1 MTKKNSKNISHNAL
15 KQEGVE
21 AAEIIGYLESKA
33 IKINSKEEDA
43 SKGKNDFSIET
54 TVQQLEVIINNYR
67 VLNQKIHINKNKITD
82 LQRSTIR
89 IKENKQRIENKINEN
104 ENDDV
109 VSSVGEAMGS
119 SNLMKE
125 IVDNKYLI
133 KNKTCYAI
141 KKHVEKIQN
150 HITSDTKKS
159 AGYIEPLYLS
169 CKLLKTHVLY
179 TQSLESTVEAFDIQR
194 ELELQQDDANELIT
208 LLVDHF
214 NSIKNYQP
222 LVVMSNA
229 EESAELTNKTNQ
241 TLLK

>member
-1 MTKKNSKNISHNAL
+1 MTEKNGKNTSQPVVEQAEFEVVTVAQQHIESGINMTSKE
-15 KQEGVE
+15 KVE
-21 AAEIIGYLESKA
+21 ASQDK
-33 IKINSKEEDA
+33 K
-43 SKGKNDFSIET
+43 DFSIET
-54 TVQQLEVIINNYR
+54 TVQQLEVIINNYK
-67 VLNQKIHINKNKITD
+67 VLNKKININKNKITG
-82 LQRSTIR
+82 LQKNTIE
-89 IKENKQRIENKINEN
+89 IKENKQRIESKINNN
-104 ENDDV
+104 EHDDV
-109 VSSVGEAMGS
+109 VSSVGNAMGS

-133 KNKTCYAI
+133 KNKTCHTI
-141 KKHVEKIQN
+141 KKYVEKIQN

-214 NSIKNYQP
+214 NSIKHYQP
-222 LVVMSNA
+222 LAPVNNIEENIESFNESN
-229 EESAELTNKTNQ
+229 
-241 TLLK
+241 

>member
-1 MTKKNSKNISHNAL
+1 MTEKNNKNISHTTA
-15 KQEGVE
+15 QQVGFEV
-21 AAEIIGYLESKA
+21 IG
-33 IKINSKEEDA
+33 A
-43 SKGKNDFSIET
+43 SQQKKDFSIET
-54 TVQQLEVIINNYR
+54 TIQQLEAVINNYK
-67 VLNQKIHINKNKITD
+67 VLNKKIHVNKNKITD
-82 LQRSTIR
+82 LQKNTIR
-89 IKENKQRIENKINEN
+89 IKENKQRVEEKINNN
-104 ENDDV
+104 ERDTV
-109 VSSVGEAMGS
+109 VSSMNNAMGS

-133 KNKTCYAI
+133 KNKTCHAI

-159 AGYIEPLYLS
+159 MSYIEPLYLS

-179 TQSLESTVEAFDIQR
+179 TQSLENTVEAFDIQR

-222 LVVMSNA
+222 LG
-229 EESAELTNKTNQ
+229 ETNKTEEGVERVVLINKSNQ
-241 TLLK
+241 ASLK

>member
-1 MTKKNSKNISHNAL
+1 MTEKNNKNTRHT
-15 KQEGVE
+15 KVE
-21 AAEIIGYLESKA
+21 QVELEVAEISVD
-33 IKINSKEEDA
+33 KE
-43 SKGKNDFSIET
+43 NFSIET
-54 TVQQLEVIINNYR
+54 TTQQLEAVINNYKE
-67 VLNQKIHINKNKITD
+67 LNKKIHINKNKITD
-82 LQRSTIR
+82 LQKNTIR
-89 IKENKQRIENKINEN
+89 IKENKQRIENKINNN
-104 ENDDV
+104 E
-109 VSSVGEAMGS
+109 SGEVTSPMRNTIGS

-133 KNKTCYAI
+133 KNKTCHAI

-194 ELELQQDDANELIT
+194 ELELQQDDANELVT

-222 LVVMSNA
+222 LVTTNNT
-229 EESAELTNKTNQ
+229 EESVGLMVSVNKNDQ
-241 TLLK
+241 APLK

>member
-1 MTKKNSKNISHNAL
+1 MTEKNNKNTSHTKV
-15 KQEGVE
+15 KQAGLEV
-21 AAEIIGYLESKA
+21 AETFVDKA
-33 IKINSKEEDA
+33 N
-43 SKGKNDFSIET
+43 FSIET
-54 TVQQLEVIINNYR
+54 TTQQLEAVINNYKE
-67 VLNQKIHINKNKITD
+67 LNKKIHINKNRITD
-82 LQRSTIR
+82 LQKNTIR
-89 IKENKQRIENKINEN
+89 IKENKQRIENRINNSEY
-104 ENDDV
+104 DDV
-109 VSSVGEAMGS
+109 SSSVGSAMGS

-133 KNKTCYAI
+133 KNKTCHAI

-214 NSIKNYQP
+214 NSIKHYQP
-222 LVVMSNA
+222 LASINSTKKNV
-229 EESAELTNKTNQ
+229 ELFNGND
-241 TLLK
+241 